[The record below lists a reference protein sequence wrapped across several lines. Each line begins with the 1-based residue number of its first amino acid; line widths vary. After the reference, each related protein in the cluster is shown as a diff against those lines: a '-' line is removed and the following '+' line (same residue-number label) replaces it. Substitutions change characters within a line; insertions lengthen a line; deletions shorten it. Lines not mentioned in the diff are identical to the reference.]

1 MHQKERA
8 KDAKLSVRGEKGLFE
23 NKLDVLVTVIA
34 VAMGIY
40 HLTYTQYL
48 LQGAIEHQNTH
59 LIFSLMLVFLTTL
72 QRNKRHWL
80 FILVLILLSL
90 ASTAYVSIFCTQ
102 LQLRAGFPITADI
115 IVGIVLVA
123 VVLEASR
130 QTFGPI
136 IPSFIC
142 LGIIYVFIV
151 QFLPPPFYHSAIPLG
166 RIVSWLSIGLEG
178 VYGMFIGVSANII
191 FLFMLFGGMLRA
203 TGVNDAILEVGKLAG
218 RRLRSGPGQTA
229 VVSSCLIG
237 CVTGQAAANVA
248 LTGAFT
254 IPLMKKVGYRP
265 EQAGAI
271 EAAASAGGQVMP
283 PIMGAAVFLMSGIIG
298 VPYVKLCAYALIP
311 AIFYFLSAGL
321 AVQFLAMKEGIAFP
335 KDKANT
341 KMILN
346 RMPIFILSLLII
358 VVLLVMHYPPMIAG
372 FFGTLSVVAL
382 SYMRKETR
390 LSPAR
395 LLEGFRRGSIAGAQ
409 IGVVSSCLGIIASIL
424 SLTGVGYTLSNSI
437 EAWSGGILVIALF
450 IITVTSILL
459 GCGAPTLAA
468 YALVAM
474 VTAPMLTK
482 MGISLV
488 AAHLFIFYFAV
499 FSAVTPPVATG
510 AVVASGIARSNYLRT
525 GLMACRIV
533 FPSFLIPWLFIWN
546 PMLLGSFGDPLL
558 AAMSLLAAIA
568 MIVSV
573 QALNF
578 GQLFT
583 SLGFYETLLL
593 IIAASSFVAYI
604 VQQNYVLFAGGVILL
619 FAIAIWQ
626 MRKRRAL
633 QHQT

>member
-1 MHQKERA
+1 MPRKESGGGA
-8 KDAKLSVRGEKGLFE
+8 TLSVPEEKGFYR
-23 NKLDVLVTVIA
+23 NKLDMAITIVA
-34 VAMGIY
+34 VAMGVY

-72 QRNKRHWL
+72 KRNKKYWG
-80 FILVLILLSL
+80 FILVLIIL
-90 ASTAYVSIFCTQ
+90 ALVTTTYVRIFSTQ
-102 LQLRAGFPITADI
+102 LQLRAGSPTTADI
-115 IVGIVLVA
+115 IVGIVIVA

-151 QFLPPPFYHSAIPLG
+151 PFLPSPFYHSPIPLG

-178 VYGMFIGVSANII
+178 VYGRFIGVSANII

-271 EAAASAGGQVMP
+271 EAAASTGGQVMP

-298 VPYVKLCAYALIP
+298 VPYVKLCGYALIP
-311 AIFYFLSAGL
+311 ALFYFLSVGL
-321 AVQFLAMKEGIAFP
+321 AVQFLAMKQRISFP
-335 KDKANT
+335 REQVDRKLILDK
-341 KMILN
+341 
-346 RMPIFILSLLII
+346 MPIFVVSLAFI
-358 VVLLVMHYPPMIAG
+358 VVLLVLHYPPMTAG
-372 FFGTLSVVAL
+372 FLGTVSVVGL
-382 SYMRKETR
+382 SYLRKETR

-395 LLEGFRRGSIAGAQ
+395 LIEGFRLGSIAGAQ
-409 IGVVSSCLGIIASIL
+409 IGVVSSCLGMIASIL

-437 EAWSGGILVIALF
+437 EAWSGGILVVALF
-450 IITVTSILL
+450 IIMAVSILL

-482 MGISLV
+482 IGVGLV
-488 AAHLFIFYFAV
+488 AAHIFIFYFAV
-499 FSAVTPPVATG
+499 FSGVTPPVATG
-510 AVVASGIARSNYLRT
+510 AVVASGIAGSSYLKT
-525 GLMACRIV
+525 GLMACRLV

-546 PMLLGSFGDPLL
+546 GALLGFFDDPIL
-558 AAMSLLAAIA
+558 AVMSLGATLAMVVA
-568 MIVSV
+568 V

-578 GQLFT
+578 GHFLIT
-583 SLGFYETLLL
+583 LSLYEKVLL
-593 IIAASSFVAYI
+593 ILSALSLIVFV
-604 VQQNYVLFAGGVILL
+604 VQKGYVFLAGGAILL
-619 FAIAIWQ
+619 FMVMMRQ
-626 MRKRRAL
+626 MKEKKKCEQQA
-633 QHQT
+633 